1 MIKSL
6 VLTVI
11 AAAVATLVLVA
22 LPSQS
27 SHHVGGVG
35 RTSADGVVNTV
46 TPDATPSPDT
56 LLWP

>member
-11 AAAVATLVLVA
+11 AAAVAALVLVA
-22 LPSQS
+22 LPSQT
-27 SHHVGGVG
+27 SHSVGGS
-35 RTSADGVVNTV
+35 TSADGVVNTV
-46 TPDATPSPDT
+46 TPDVTPSPDT